1 MEIKNSNFDV
11 SEEMKILKVF
21 NDYQNKKENF
31 KVSLSKLINLGIQ
44 KKTAVKCLYEPVS
57 NNPLD
62 IALQKKLI
70 QLFFDG

>member
-1 MEIKNSNFDV
+1 MEIKNNNFEPSD
-11 SEEMKILKVF
+11 ELKILKVF

-31 KVSLSKLINLGIQ
+31 KVSLSKLINLGI
-44 KKTAVKCLYEPVS
+44 KKETAAKCLYEPVS

-62 IALQKKLI
+62 IALQNKLM